1 MKKIKFLF
9 AFIGL
14 ISLLVVPTLAFAQIS
29 TEDLGLGYGTAIGL
43 TTQDVRVT
51 IANIIRVAL
60 GLLGIVAVVIIL
72 WAGML
77 WMLSKGD
84 DTKIGEAKK
93 MMIQGVI
100 GLVIILAAFA
110 IATFVVNSLVEATGG
125 TVEPL

>member
-9 AFIGL
+9 AFVGL
-14 ISLLVVPTLAFAQIS
+14 LSLLIAPTLTFAQIS
-29 TEDLGLGYGTAIGL
+29 NTDLGLGYGTEIGL

-60 GLLGIVAVVIIL
+60 GLLGIVAVIIIL

-100 GLVIILAAFA
+100 GLAIILAAFA